1 MFLSV
6 SFKHTLVYFAILFD
20 MLALSATRCHGWMTG
35 LLFFDAVVDHCVN
48 SKIVVL
54 SVFSS
59 SSYFSTC
66 LEVVRNYLEFES
78 LEFVCPFLINY
89 IKIVLFFVQPPI
101 ATENFPNMY
110 KMICP
115 VSNFHCK
122 SFDFLTFEF

>member
-1 MFLSV
+1 MFLSI

-20 MLALSATRCHGWMTG
+20 MLALSATHCHGWMTG

-54 SVFSS
+54 SVFIS

-89 IKIVLFFVQPPI
+89 IKIVLFLCNHQLQLRIFQTCIKWFAPFPI
-101 ATENFPNMY
+101 STA
-110 KMICP
+110 K
-115 VSNFHCK
+115 VSI
-122 SFDFLTFEF
+122 S